1 MHTDIIMTIIAAVMY
16 FIQPLVNSIHYP
28 KNERRSYYVMMVLS
42 PLFITYASLHSA
54 SALSVYWAISATFLI
69 IQMHFAHSHYA
80 KVGKIEGEKLR
91 QRIETKRQT
100 TSETSS
106 STSNH

>member
-1 MHTDIIMTIIAAVMY
+1 MGYKCNV
-16 FIQPLVNSIHYP
+16 
-28 KNERRSYYVMMVLS
+28 
-42 PLFITYASLHSA
+42 
-54 SALSVYWAISATFLI
+54 LI

-100 TSETSS
+100 TSETSL

>member
-1 MHTDIIMTIIAAVMY
+1 
-16 FIQPLVNSIHYP
+16 
-28 KNERRSYYVMMVLS
+28 MMVLS
-42 PLFITYASLHSA
+42 FIYLCIITFSI
-54 SALSVYWAISATFLI
+54 SVKCILGYKCNVLI

>member
-1 MHTDIIMTIIAAVMY
+1 
-16 FIQPLVNSIHYP
+16 
-28 KNERRSYYVMMVLS
+28 MMVLS
-42 PLFITYASLHSA
+42 LYLLLMHHYIHRVKCILGYKCN
-54 SALSVYWAISATFLI
+54 FLI